1 MDKYK
6 ENIYGKD
13 VEVFVNG
20 KYLFNIIIKGCNEY
34 IKSLVRE
41 IKLEIFLNGKYF
53 GEKIPLHKLKVE
65 FIRMVYDEEF
75 DCFTYLVYNEEGK
88 FIKII

>member
-1 MDKYK
+1 MKKYE

-20 KYLFNIIIKGCNEY
+20 KYLFNIIIKGYDEY
-34 IKSLVRE
+34 VKGLVRE
-41 IKLEIFLNGKYF
+41 IKLDIFLKGKYF
-53 GEKIPLHKLKVE
+53 GEKIPLNKLKVE

-75 DCFTYLVYNEEGK
+75 DCFKFLAYNEEGK
-88 FIKII
+88 FEKII